1 MTPSGVWLVALAA
14 ALVMIGVHALYLGAR
29 QRITVATLKPFDTES
44 RPRLTLSAITER
56 ALLWVRL
63 ALAVVVAL
71 IVLAEQPD
79 RAAGEGGDAVV
90 AVVPGTPPPALEDG
104 VRHVWLDG
112 AATPLSQAPLRRD
125 IPAGA
130 LLALEQS
137 LDAGTRLT
145 VSGALPARHWPEWM
159 PEFGRDIAWRAGDID
174 TEAADDWTTAGAPD
188 SLTIVGEDAE
198 LEVAVREAIALWRS
212 AGLLPESV
220 TVRGGSDTGADG
232 HVVLG
237 GLPSTDARWTAGV
250 VQAGAAPTHRVVVL
264 DPDHGQGAFAT
275 ALWHALT
282 APEGLRPAPSVAVSP
297 LPAGTEAGAL
307 VSGNAQRRRASPV
320 APVWLWLAVG
330 LFLAERL
337 LAARGA
343 AS

>member
-1 MTPSGVWLVALAA
+1 MTPSGVWLIAAAA

-29 QRITVATLKPFDTES
+29 QRITVATLKPFDTKS

-56 ALLWVRL
+56 ALLLLRL
-63 ALAVVVAL
+63 ALAAVVAL

-79 RAAGEGGDAVV
+79 RAAGEGREAVV
-90 AVVPGTPPPALEDG
+90 AVVPGTAPPKVEDG
-104 VRHVWLDG
+104 ARYVWLDG
-112 AATPLSQAPLRRD
+112 AATPLTQAPLRRD

-137 LDAGTRLT
+137 LDAGTRLA

-159 PEFGRDIAWRAGDID
+159 PQFGRDIQWRSAEID
-174 TEAADDWTTAGAPD
+174 DGADDWSTAGAPD

-198 LEVAVREAIALWRS
+198 LEVAVRAAIALWRS
-212 AGLLPESV
+212 AGLLPDTVS
-220 TVRGGSDTGADG
+220 VRGETGAKGDARI
-232 HVVLG
+232 VLG
-237 GLPSTDARWTAGV
+237 GAPPADARWTAGV
-250 VQAGAAPTHRVVVL
+250 VRTSAPHAGRVVPL
-264 DPDHGQGAFAT
+264 DPTQAPGAFAT

-282 APEGLRPAPSVAVSP
+282 AAEGLRPAPAVAVVP
-297 LPAGTEAGAL
+297 LPAGAEGGVV

-320 APVWLWLAVG
+320 APGWLWLAVG

-337 LAARGA
+337 LAARGV